1 VSSQVHGADEPYYE
15 RSRLSAPVIFF
26 THSAHPHSPSKRPA
40 VAAKGGAAK
49 TNKLLMRANTL
60 AQLTHGQASGGSGAQ
75 AAMSRTKKELVTAL
89 IAGQQLVQIEKLNGA
104 CQSHGTAED
113 YL

>member
-1 VSSQVHGADEPYYE
+1 
-15 RSRLSAPVIFF
+15 
-26 THSAHPHSPSKRPA
+26 

-60 AQLTHGQASGGSGAQ
+60 AQLTEGQASSSGGSGAQ